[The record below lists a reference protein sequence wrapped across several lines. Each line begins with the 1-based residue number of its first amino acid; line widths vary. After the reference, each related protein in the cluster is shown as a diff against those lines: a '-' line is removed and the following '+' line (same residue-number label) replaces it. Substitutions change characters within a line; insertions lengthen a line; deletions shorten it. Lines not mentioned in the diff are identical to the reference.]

1 MYYIKICSIFANK
14 NGMEININDR
24 LYFNIQEYCKYNEID
39 DNEYINDCIV
49 KQFNI
54 DKFGDL
60 NEILG
65 NKEEKKEKETNKF
78 VELFFNEDEKQFVVK
93 QSLDDDIIIPLSNFK
108 NLYLQNNQQKEKN
121 IENISSNKEIN
132 NIVVTKKKRTLQSK

>member
-60 NEILG
+60 NEILV
-65 NKEEKKEKETNKF
+65 N
-78 VELFFNEDEKQFVVK
+78 FNV
-93 QSLDDDIIIPLSNFK
+93 IHICG
-108 NLYLQNNQQKEKN
+108 
-121 IENISSNKEIN
+121 
-132 NIVVTKKKRTLQSK
+132 KKKKKKKKLINL

>member
-1 MYYIKICSIFANK
+1 MW
-14 NGMEININDR
+14 
-24 LYFNIQEYCKYNEID
+24 Q
-39 DNEYINDCIV
+39 
-49 KQFNI
+49 
-54 DKFGDL
+54 
-60 NEILG
+60 
-65 NKEEKKEKETNKF
+65 EEKKEKETNKF

-132 NIVVTKKKRTLQSK
+132 NIVITKKKRTLQSK